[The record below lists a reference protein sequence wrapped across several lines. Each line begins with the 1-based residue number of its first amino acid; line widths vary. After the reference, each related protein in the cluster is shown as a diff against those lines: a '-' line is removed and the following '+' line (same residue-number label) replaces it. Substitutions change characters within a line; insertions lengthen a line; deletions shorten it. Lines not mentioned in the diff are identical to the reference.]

1 MPSARKQNK
10 GIRLRASGR
19 ARAVR
24 MFVQYSA
31 AAQGAASES
40 DGPALAIGLHLK
52 HLKAPQGPEGL
63 KLETLRVRGEEGET
77 FIS

>member
-1 MPSARKQNK
+1 
-10 GIRLRASGR
+10 
-19 ARAVR
+19 